1 MLGMVRQGKSNYYF
15 RLRIPKDVSG
25 YFPCRELK
33 KSLRTTRYK
42 QAKAL
47 VVNLLSESEK
57 LFTMIRSKALTEQM
71 VLKLA
76 QDFLDAIPTLPRITF
91 PMPSMC

>member
-1 MLGMVRQGKSNYYF
+1 VPVTQQSSVAVVAMYK
-15 RLRIPKDVSG
+15 RIIKKHDLKTILFFTG
-25 YFPCRELK
+25 YRGGGNCW
-33 KSLRTTRYK
+33 
-42 QAKAL
+42 
-47 VVNLLSESEK
+47 K